1 MQDFK
6 NLKIWQLSREF
17 VKNIYDI
24 TEHFPKHEFHS
35 MTNQLRRASYSIP
48 SNIAEGSGKNSQKD
62 FARYLSIVN
71 GSVKECECFL
81 ILSKDLEYITQKEF
95 NELNQKL
102 EIIGKMCNNLVKKI
116 GA

>member
-17 VKNIYDI
+17 VKDIYDI
-24 TEHFPKHEFHS
+24 TEHYPKHEFHS

-48 SNIAEGSGKNSQKD
+48 SNIAEGSGKNSQKE

-102 EIIGKMCNNLVKKI
+102 EIIGKMCNKLHIKLS
-116 GA
+116 